1 MVLELLREGEVV
13 EEEDISDRMV
23 DFVYHRLLP
32 PVEAFLDITS
42 LFCYWPS
49 EEVAYIVGEEEFR
62 ALEDATFVKTSED
75 GRLIVHDIVQ
85 ARGKKMS
92 EQNRVTDP
100 ETLLKCLQDEEK
112 LKNLR
117 GIFLNEKYEH
127 PSIEINDD
135 HLKWMSDSLRVLSYE
150 GSQITFRGKCYKP
163 FRQLRYLQIAS
174 NIPDL
179 PMEFEKLE
187 HLSIYRGPLMPGM
200 SFNEFPP
207 SLRVMTSLNLT
218 KMYASSK
225 NRVAYSKIPAT
236 KATPDSLLVKLRL
249 YGLKNME
256 RLPDGMEN
264 LTKLEQLYLRG
275 CHQLRE
281 LPSRFGQLNNLK
293 ELRLS
298 QCHELKELPSSI
310 GQLSNLESLH
320 LYDCSAL
327 SVLPPSFGDLI
338 SLKTLQLSYCSG
350 LKMLPSNLGQ
360 LKNLK
365 ELDLR
370 HCSGPCIYAR
380 FGQLNNL
387 KELRLS
393 QCHEL
398 KELPSSIGQLSL
410 KMLPSN
416 LGQLKNLKELDLR
429 HCSGLEEWPLSFTDL
444 TGMKKM
450 VLVVYDDGASLSI
463 GCTLLQ
469 VWCWEYIVVTH
480 PVPDRVRGDG
490 QSFVYFYKGI
500 ITQCKLG
507 WFWYTSPDTVKA
519 LYWAGKETMH
529 WRRSYEDLI
538 SKRQRTSSCATRV
551 KMDTSSNGVMGYPQR
566 DKDRGAGPSGG
577 SSCPHPQRQTDSGR
591 SGTGH
596 P

>member
-1 MVLELLREGEVV
+1 MQEPPRSLRGCAWPYLRTGTPSASAIFHRFLTASVNADSIKSFQVKIDRLYDDLILWGVTDMEKRLTKIASQSQELYAYQPADIFVTWNIQRQQYSVSPLPSLEARKLLLKNVPEYNDERNIDCLLKLCGGIPLLLEIIGSQLASSSRNTNNNMVLELLREGEVV
-13 EEEDISDRMV
+13 EEEDIIDRMV
-23 DFVYHRLLP
+23 DFVYLRLLP
-32 PVEAFLDITS
+32 PVKEAFLDITS

-75 GRLIVHDIVQ
+75 GRVIVHDIVQ

-127 PSIEINDD
+127 PSIKINDD

-350 LKMLPSNLGQ
+350 LKMLPSNFGQ
-360 LKNLK
+360 LKNL
-365 ELDLR
+365 E
-370 HCSGPCIYAR
+370 
-380 FGQLNNL
+380 
-387 KELRLS
+387 
-393 QCHEL
+393 
-398 KELPSSIGQLSL
+398 
-410 KMLPSN
+410 
-416 LGQLKNLKELDLR
+416 ELDLR
-429 HCSGLEEWPLSFTDL
+429 HCSGLEEWSLSFRDL
-444 TGMKKM
+444 IGMKKM
-450 VLVVYDDGASLSI
+450 VLVGCSLKLKESLPHHI
-463 GCTLLQ
+463 KENC
-469 VWCWEYIVVTH
+469 CIVF
-480 PVPDRVRGDG
+480 D
-490 QSFVYFYKGI
+490 
-500 ITQCKLG
+500 
-507 WFWYTSPDTVKA
+507 
-519 LYWAGKETMH
+519 
-529 WRRSYEDLI
+529 
-538 SKRQRTSSCATRV
+538 
-551 KMDTSSNGVMGYPQR
+551 
-566 DKDRGAGPSGG
+566 
-577 SSCPHPQRQTDSGR
+577 
-591 SGTGH
+591 
-596 P
+596 